1 MIYYIQ
7 DWDAYGYDGVIEE
20 GVVLCLEVYVGEPGG
35 HEGIKL
41 ENQVYVTDGGAEV
54 LDTFPMGLI
63 PQ

>member
-7 DWDAYGYDGVIEE
+7 DWDAYGYDGVMEE
-20 GVVLCLEVYVGEPGG
+20 GRGPVPRGVGGRAGRARGHQAREPGVR
-35 HEGIKL
+35 HRR
-41 ENQVYVTDGGAEV
+41 GAEV

>member
-7 DWDAYGYDGVIEE
+7 DWDAYGYDGAIED
-20 GVVLCLEVYVGEPGG
+20 GVVLCLEVYVGESGG

>member
-1 MIYYIQ
+1 M
-7 DWDAYGYDGVIEE
+7 
-20 GVVLCLEVYVGEPGG
+20 VLCLEVYVGEPGG